1 MYYILLDDNECL
13 IMNGSNGVNRPI
25 RGITSRSTL
34 KINGWYDYKPEQGVR
49 YFGISRKN
57 RLQADKRDLPILIIG
72 ICFYNENAVELRRTL
87 VSLADQVTELQDHA
101 ICQAVFVSD
110 GHRQMSNDTK
120 ELFKHIFCTTTD
132 HVRYWDNLMKAL
144 DDYCNEVDE
153 ANEDERRGTP
163 IENAK
168 KKPPHLTYVIQK
180 TSKKKSARMNVQI
193 PGSKDGKARSLPL
206 TLILKGSNRRKHNS
220 QEWILDSFARQA
232 VVHTNEK
239 RNSDN
244 NRYIF
249 MSDCGTLYD
258 SQCLYRLVKYMESHP
273 QCVGCTG
280 RQRVMTAEEQDDT
293 NEGVFS
299 VSKFFRIIQ
308 LADYEASYAIYTG
321 AFSAAGCLPV
331 LPGPCALFR
340 YSGLLSRRK
349 FRKLDPLE
357 IELKKEIT
365 NRSRQSGSILETS
378 EIHKSEIHKS
388 EFQDAEINELDTCR
402 SETYKLE
409 PVDIGHGASVG
420 VSNSNCVTIGQGVN
434 SNNNNNNIEPVN
446 IEAITNLEN
455 NNIEAVFSETE
466 TFSQEVELKEVVICD
481 GLSPRQSLP
490 RSQSML
496 LNDSID
502 EDDSD
507 DSVSEDVF
515 SIPMGGYDRH
525 VETAMEHFSSIVAT
539 PPEATDLV
547 IENVKLAEDRI
558 PSYAIV
564 THGKKG
570 AYTTWVD
577 GAVFKFQAETN
588 LRSFVLQR
596 RRWINGAFLCY
607 VWNTLSN
614 PHLILGS
621 KHTPLR
627 KLLIYILYFTQ
638 LINYVL
644 AAISPAIF
652 SSALF
657 LALIS
662 LFNTEIYTA
671 IIVIVIYTLLNI
683 FFMWVHRYIVFV
695 KPIFYLVVVVN
706 AVGMCLIVGGYIKE
720 CVRWSFFPPNID
732 NMIIQWCTIA
742 IMSIPFIMAAISLNF
757 KSLGYLI
764 ISCIPY
770 WLFLPTLVG
779 SFTIYAFS
787 RLSDTT
793 WGNRVSVAGSSF
805 KGASQKQLAD
815 LQADLSSNASVALV
829 FISLANIT
837 IEFLTIYFR
846 TNTWFIVGCI
856 MTIFGTIIIQVLVSF
871 VYFMVK
877 HISCTTCKQRA
888 G

>member
-1 MYYILLDDNECL
+1 
-13 IMNGSNGVNRPI
+13 MNPLNNVVERTI
-25 RGITSRSTL
+25 RGTTGRSTL

-49 YFGISRKN
+49 YFGINRKN
-57 RLQADKRDLPILIIG
+57 RLQVDKRDLPILIIG
-72 ICFYNENAVELRRTL
+72 ICFYNESAVELRRTL

-101 ICQAVFVSD
+101 ICQVVFVSD

-163 IENAK
+163 VENAK

-180 TSKKKSARMNVQI
+180 TSKKKSIRMNVQI

-232 VVHTNEK
+232 VIHINEK

-258 SQCLYRLVKYMESHP
+258 PHCLYRLVKYMESHP

-331 LPGPCALFR
+331 LPGPCAMFR

-365 NRSRQSGSILETS
+365 NKSRQSASILETS

-388 EFQDAEINELDTCR
+388 EFRDVEINELDTCR
-402 SETYKLE
+402 SETYDLE
-409 PVDIGHGASVG
+409 PYDIGKNTNVE
-420 VSNSNCVTIGQGVN
+420 TR
-434 SNNNNNNIEPVN
+434 NIENTNIELVN
-446 IEAITNLEN
+446 IEAI
-455 NNIEAVFSETE
+455 NNIEKIGKINTAEALFSETE
-466 TFSQEVELKEVVICD
+466 TFSQDVEFKEVIICD
-481 GLSPRQSLP
+481 GISPRQSFP

-496 LNDSID
+496 ISDSNDD
-502 EDDSD
+502 DDDSD
-507 DSVSEDVF
+507 DSISEDVF

-539 PPEATDLV
+539 PPEATNLV
-547 IENVKLAEDRI
+547 VENVKLAEDRI

-577 GAVFKFQAETN
+577 GAVFKFQAETE

-596 RRWINGAFLCY
+596 RRWINGSFLCY

-627 KLLIYILYFTQ
+627 KLLIYILYCTQ

-644 AAISPAIF
+644 ASISPAIF

-657 LALIS
+657 LSLVS
-662 LFNTEIYTA
+662 LFDVEIYTA
-671 IIVIVIYTLLNI
+671 IIVVVIYTLLNI
-683 FFMWVHRYIVFV
+683 FFMWVHRYIIFV
-695 KPIFYLVVVVN
+695 KPLFYLVVVVN

-720 CVRWSFFPPNID
+720 CIRWNFFPPAID
-732 NMIIQWCTIA
+732 NLIIQWCTIA
-742 IMSIPFIMAAISLNF
+742 IMSIPFIMAAVSLNF

-779 SFTIYAFS
+779 SFTIYALS

-815 LQADLSSNASVALV
+815 LQADLSCNASVALV

-846 TNTWFIVGCI
+846 TNKWFIVGCI

-871 VYFMVK
+871 IYFIIK

-888 G
+888 S